1 MPPFANFT
9 TKAKEVIKRAHELAL
24 ERGVNNVN
32 SYHLLTALVLLDDSP
47 VVTMMER
54 LETDLVGLTDEL
66 LDKIETG
73 TPIGE
78 TVSQSLQMYLT
89 PDLGQVLERFEAG
102 VNLYGAEVKAFREGH
117 ADLTG
122 SYVQIR
128 GNEAYIINAKILP
141 YKFARP
147 EGYEES
153 RTRKLLLHKKEIVSL
168 KGKTDGGN
176 LTIVPISQ
184 AVEQFSLLHDRTVP

>member
-1 MPPFANFT
+1 MKITNR
-9 TKAKEVIKRAHELAL
+9 RAFFDYE
-24 ERGVNNVN
+24 
-32 SYHLLTALVLLDDSP
+32 
-47 VVTMMER
+47 
-54 LETDLVGLTDEL
+54 
-66 LDKIETG
+66 I
-73 TPIGE
+73 
-78 TVSQSLQMYLT
+78 
-89 PDLGQVLERFEAG
+89 LERFEAG

-176 LTIVPISQ
+176 LTIVPISMYTTHNLIK
-184 AVEQFSLLHDRTVP
+184 VELALGKPKKKFDKRQTIKKRDIDRQVEETLSDRFDDL